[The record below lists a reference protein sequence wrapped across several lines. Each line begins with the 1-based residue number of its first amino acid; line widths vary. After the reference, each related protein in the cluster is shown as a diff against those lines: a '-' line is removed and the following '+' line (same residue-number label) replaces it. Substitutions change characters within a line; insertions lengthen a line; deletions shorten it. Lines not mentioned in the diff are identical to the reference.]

1 MLYFTREVS
10 TMIKAIM
17 DVEDVARYLG
27 FSVKKIYR
35 LVETNKIPASKVG
48 RQYRFIKDVVDR
60 WLKDSDILIRPDW
73 DKRLDTVLGRMR
85 ARASR
90 KNIGTEDI
98 AREIN
103 QVRSQ
108 RRADA

>member
-1 MLYFTREVS
+1 MQEVS
-10 TMIKAIM
+10 AMVKAIM
-17 DVEDVARYLG
+17 NVEDVARYLG

-48 RQYRFIKDVVDR
+48 RQYRFLKDAVDR

-73 DKRLDTVLGRMR
+73 SKRLDTVLDRMR
-85 ARASR
+85 AKASR
-90 KNIGTEDI
+90 KNIGDEDI

-103 QVRSQ
+103 QARSQ

>member
-1 MLYFTREVS
+1 
-10 TMIKAIM
+10 MIKAIM
-17 DVEDVARYLG
+17 NVEDVARYLG

-35 LVETNKIPASKVG
+35 LVETNKMPASKVG

-60 WLKDSDILIRPDW
+60 WLKDSDILVRPDW
-73 DKRLDTVLGRMR
+73 DKRLDTVLNRMR
-85 ARASR
+85 VKASR
-90 KNIGTEDI
+90 KNIGAEDI

>member
-1 MLYFTREVS
+1 
-10 TMIKAIM
+10 MIKAIM

-35 LVETNKIPASKVG
+35 LVETNKMPASKVG

-90 KNIGTEDI
+90 ENIGAEDI
-98 AREIN
+98 VREVS

-108 RRADA
+108 RRAEA

>member
-1 MLYFTREVS
+1 
-10 TMIKAIM
+10 MIKAIM

-73 DKRLDTVLGRMR
+73 DKRLDAVLNRMR
-85 ARASR
+85 AKASR
-90 KNIGTEDI
+90 KNIGAEDI

>member
-1 MLYFTREVS
+1 
-10 TMIKAIM
+10 MIKAIM
-17 DVEDVARYLG
+17 NVEDVARYLG

-73 DKRLDTVLGRMR
+73 DKRLDAVLNRMK
-85 ARASR
+85 AKASR
-90 KNIGTEDI
+90 KNIGVEDI

-103 QVRSQ
+103 QVRFQ